1 MRAILALLTCLLAT
15 TCQAQDAE
23 KLLADEQ
30 AAFRGAA
37 AAAAS
42 AVVQIETFG
51 GLERVGREIISD
63 GPTTG
68 TIVHKDGWIIS
79 SLYSFRQQPSSIL
92 VALPDGTRA
101 AARIAARDHSRELV
115 LLKVEAK
122 SELPI
127 ALPCPAEDV
136 SVGQWVIG
144 LGRTFDREAVS
155 QSVGIISALDRAYG
169 KAVQTDAKVSPVNY
183 GGPLVDLRGSTVGIL
198 APISPGAILEGDSS
212 QLYDSGIGFAV
223 PLVDIL
229 KRLPE
234 MQSGKDIRS
243 GKLGIVVTDQ
253 NELAG
258 PVKVAGA
265 APGSPAAKAG
275 LKPGDTIIQAGGR
288 KVELLAHLRH
298 ALGPS
303 DAGTD
308 FNFTVRRKGQAV
320 ELKCTLVD
328 QVPTYR
334 PRYLGVEVENLAGGG
349 VRIAKVLPKSPAAE
363 AKLEK
368 DMQIIQAG
376 EIEIKDANG
385 LRQHLSI
392 AELDQ
397 PLPLKIYKNAEDAAT
412 KKSTD
417 LVIKVATW
425 PSDLD
430 SNAAGS
436 AKRTKAGEAERKIE
450 DIELKL
456 GDFPNKA
463 WAWCPEPQ
471 SKPDDVAKEELGLL
485 ILLPEPGDVD
495 RNKMREVWLPLLREG
510 WCVAVV
516 QSGNK
521 ARWSSEEIELVER
534 VRETV
539 GQKREIDLGR
549 TVVGGQGVG
558 GRLALVAAR
567 VAKGKINGVLTLGT
581 PLENAKLQ
589 RENSPSD
596 SMHFMLVGVQESYSD
611 LLKQLRESGYPAHGL
626 PAPELAP
633 NKWEAVPVEGIVNWL
648 LTVGRI

>member
-1 MRAILALLTCLLAT
+1 MRTLLAFILGLVAT
-15 TCQAQDAE
+15 TCHAQDANQ
-23 KLLADEQ
+23 LLADEQ
-30 AAFRGAA
+30 SAFR
-37 AAAAS
+37 AAAS
-42 AVVQIETFG
+42 AAAPAVVQIETFG
-51 GLERVGREIISD
+51 GLERVGRELISD

-68 TIVHKDGWIIS
+68 TIVHQDGWIIS

-92 VALPDGTRA
+92 VALPDGSRA
-101 AARIAARDHSRELV
+101 AARIVARDHSRELV
-115 LLKVEAK
+115 LLKVETK
-122 SELPI
+122 SELPT
-127 ALPCPAEDV
+127 ALPCPPNEV
-136 SVGQWVIG
+136 TVGQWVLG
-144 LGRTFDREAVS
+144 LGRTFQRDAVS

-183 GGPLVDLRGSTVGIL
+183 GGPLVDLQGRTIGIL

-229 KRLPE
+229 KRLPD

-243 GKLGIVVTDQ
+243 GKLGIVVSDQ

-275 LKPGDTIIQAGGR
+275 LKPGDTITSALGR

-303 DAGTD
+303 DAGTE
-308 FNFTVRRKGQAV
+308 FQFTVRRKGQPV
-320 ELKCTLVD
+320 DLKCTLVE

-334 PRYLGVEVENLAGGG
+334 LRYLGIEAENLQAGG
-349 VRIAKVLPKSPAAE
+349 VRILKVLPKSPAAD

-368 DMQIIQAG
+368 DMVIVQAG
-376 EIEIKDANG
+376 EVEIKDSEA
-385 LRQHLSI
+385 LRQQLSI
-392 AELDQ
+392 AELDE
-397 PLPLKIYKNAEDAAT
+397 PVTLKIAKSAEDAAE
-412 KKSTD
+412 KKTND
-417 LVIKVATW
+417 VAVKIATW
-425 PSDLD
+425 PIENENSPA
-430 SNAAGS
+430 NS
-436 AKRTKAGEAERKIE
+436 AKRGKAGETERKIE

-463 WAWCPEPQ
+463 WAWCPESQ
-471 SKPDDVAKEELGLL
+471 TKTDDKAKEEFGLL
-485 ILLPEPGDVD
+485 IMLPEPGEVD

-516 QSGNK
+516 QSANK

-539 GQKREIDLGR
+539 SQKRSIDSGR

-567 VAKGKINGVLTLGT
+567 VAKGKVNGVLTLGT

-596 SMHFMLVGVQESYSD
+596 SMHFLLIGAPETYSD
-611 LLKQLRESGYPAHGL
+611 LLKQLREFGYPAQAL

-648 LTVGRI
+648 LSVGRI